1 MRHWSY
7 VIKNVSHP
15 PWHFLCSMSSN
26 AKMSNLTLYH
36 FWKQK
41 LFLEQNFT
49 FEAKVLWKVPILG
62 GEVDHLPVYCLP
74 PDRCLDES

>member
-1 MRHWSY
+1 MVVTQLVELSLPSQRDADR
-7 VIKNVSHP
+7 IQ
-15 PWHFLCSMSSN
+15 
-26 AKMSNLTLYH
+26 SNLTLYH

-62 GEVDHLPVYCLP
+62 GEVDHLPVYRLP